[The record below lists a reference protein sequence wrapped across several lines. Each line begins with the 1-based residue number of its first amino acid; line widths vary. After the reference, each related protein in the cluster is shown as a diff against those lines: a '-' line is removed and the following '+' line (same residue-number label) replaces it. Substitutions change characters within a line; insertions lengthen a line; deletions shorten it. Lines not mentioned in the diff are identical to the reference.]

1 MTWLRPFELPPAR
14 SGIPELDLP
23 RCRPRFARTARTL
36 FTHLDTRT
44 YDSAGFYQPTFLVAS
59 CAKKSPAT
67 CGAPPRVLLAEE
79 LLALAGLVDLTALL
93 AALAGVLS
101 LLAGL
106 LVRLAALLP
115 GLVILA
121 ALVLLASLLV
131 LILIGHLKLTF
142 SLSS

>member
-1 MTWLRPFELPPAR
+1 M
-14 SGIPELDLP
+14 
-23 RCRPRFARTARTL
+23 
-36 FTHLDTRT
+36 
-44 YDSAGFYQPTFLVAS
+44 
-59 CAKKSPAT
+59 
-67 CGAPPRVLLAEE
+67 CGAFPRALLAEE
-79 LLALAGLVDLTALL
+79 LLALAGLIDLTALL

-131 LILIGHLKLTF
+131 LILIGHFETHFLTIVVKLPYSWPARARITTSFFALF
-142 SLSS
+142 SEPSSFGTLGVRVGGA